1 MRGVPAAPQ
10 ALTQREAS
18 TSAGAAPGGTH
29 SGSRAR
35 KPLTSQLGVPGWIL
49 VGFVV
54 AGGAVRAVACL
65 ALWPAAT
72 TLSDAATYA
81 VDAASNPMADPQHPA
96 GYPALLALIGVF
108 TRSVAV
114 PILLQHAFGIAAA
127 VLLFAAV
134 RRLVGSPW
142 PALLPAAVVL
152 LDTDEIFL
160 EHNVMSEALFLF
172 LLAVAIYA
180 SVRAIDAPARSA
192 WRWAAVA
199 GAVCVGS
206 TIVRSAGL
214 FGIPVLVVAMALS
227 RPPAVRHRWRAS
239 ATFLVVATVG
249 LAGYGFA
256 NLAVNRRFELAPAAG
271 WHLYA
276 RVGRF
281 ADCRRFTPPP
291 GTAGLCESTPP
302 SKRGWG
308 PDFYLYAAQSPA
320 RRRFGRIGSH
330 DGEVGSFAMQA
341 ILHQPAAMAGAVLT
355 DVSRYFVPSARPHG
369 WYTGWDID
377 PQLEWSRKGG
387 PGYARGHARGHVE
400 ILQPVCSAKERLVHR
415 LYERLRASGRIR
427 CDAPHRLHVTHAA
440 RIADWATSQPHRR
453 FAIRRG
459 GSGATARAHRKCP
472 LHGPLHRSA
481 RRTDRRR
488 SCDCA
493 LVTVAHAPAL
503 AASVVVTPS
512 VRNNARK
519 GIS

>member
-1 MRGVPAAPQ
+1 MRGAPAAPQ
-10 ALTQREAS
+10 ALTQREAP

-29 SGSRAR
+29 SGSLAR

-114 PILLQHAFGIAAA
+114 PILLQHALGIAAA

-152 LDTDEIFL
+152 LNTDEIFL

-214 FGIPVLVVAMALS
+214 FGIPVLAVAMALS

-256 NLAVNRRFELAPAAG
+256 NLAVNGRFELAPAAG

-320 RRRFGRIGSH
+320 RRRFGRVGSH
-330 DGEVGSFAMQA
+330 DGEVGSFAIQA
-341 ILHQPAAMAGAVLT
+341 ILHQPAAMADAVLM

-377 PQLEWSRKGG
+377 PQLEWSREGG
-387 PGYARGHARGHVE
+387 PGYARDALAGMLKFFSRFVPRRNGSLIGFMSVY
-400 ILQPVCSAKERLVHR
+400 ERVVGFGATLLTACTLLTLLGLLIGPRRNRIGVLLFGVGGLAQLLGPTASVLYMGRYTVPLAGPIAGGAAIALWSLSRTLRPWRHR
-415 LYERLRASGRIR
+415 LS
-427 CDAPHRLHVTHAA
+427 
-440 RIADWATSQPHRR
+440 
-453 FAIRRG
+453 
-459 GSGATARAHRKCP
+459 
-472 LHGPLHRSA
+472 
-481 RRTDRRR
+481 
-488 SCDCA
+488 
-493 LVTVAHAPAL
+493 
-503 AASVVVTPS
+503 
-512 VRNNARK
+512 
-519 GIS
+519 